1 MDDDDV
7 TGGEEEDAVVDR
19 LAVFLFFLFLFSLGT
34 EGEGPAKE
42 TATTLLLLVV
52 VVDDMV
58 VVLDRLDDSLSTRF
72 LFPFAGSSLDREEER
87 KDDDAESGES
97 DDDKLVSIPVVVGT
111 DVIKRCLSSSGR
123 EDDWTPS
130 SSTSFSSITSS
141 SPMTH
146 VVSKGNG

>member
-19 LAVFLFFLFLFSLGT
+19 LAVFLFLFLFSLGT
-34 EGEGPAKE
+34 EGRPAKE
-42 TATTLLLLVV
+42 TATTLLLFVV

-72 LFPFAGSSLDREEER
+72 LFSFPGSSLDRAER

-111 DVIKRCLSSSGR
+111 DVMKRCFPSNGC
-123 EDDWTPS
+123 EEGDWTPS

-141 SPMTH
+141 SPMTD